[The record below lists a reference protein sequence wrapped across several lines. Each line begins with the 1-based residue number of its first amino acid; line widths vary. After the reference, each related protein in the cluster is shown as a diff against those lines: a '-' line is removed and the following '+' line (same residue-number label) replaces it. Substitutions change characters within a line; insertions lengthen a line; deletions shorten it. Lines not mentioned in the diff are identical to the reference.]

1 MMVREGSGE
10 RAQYHVID
18 GWQHLATLASDLDD
32 AGEFERISARPRRG
46 EFDIDSYRILTR
58 LLREPRYRPLPLPH
72 T

>member
-1 MMVREGSGE
+1 MMVREGPRG

-18 GWQHLATLASDLDD
+18 GWQHLATLTSDLDD
-32 AGEFERISARPRRG
+32 PEEFERISARPRRG

-72 T
+72 S